1 MDDFAKLRQAA
12 AQSDTYPATAIYASD
27 IKALLVA
34 YDEAMRLQGYW
45 HDEARRYADNASY
58 WRQRVEAADNEGAS
72 CD

>member
-1 MDDFAKLRQAA
+1 MSDFEKLRQAA

-27 IKALLVA
+27 IRALLTA

-45 HDEARRYADNASY
+45 HDEALRFADNATY
-58 WRQRVEAADNEGAS
+58 WRQRAEAADNEGAT